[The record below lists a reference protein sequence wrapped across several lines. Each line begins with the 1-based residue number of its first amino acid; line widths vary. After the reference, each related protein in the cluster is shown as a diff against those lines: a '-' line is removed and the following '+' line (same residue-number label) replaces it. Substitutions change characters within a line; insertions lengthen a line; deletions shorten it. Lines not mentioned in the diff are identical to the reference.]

1 MVWSS
6 AKTSE
11 WFLRCQEINSP
22 CFSNIERIF
31 CLRSSS
37 VYFLCSRTQTWHLEE
52 WWLLCQERTLRKI
65 CLNPRPQMLSN
76 YSTLLSRMSCF
87 ILGLS
92 RGSSVVAG
100 WAALESGV
108 LPGLRAGRLWC
119 EMWVPPVDQQA
130 VQTSCRTPQAGPQLR
145 KVSTQGKI
153 LGVWVGHRVQGNSG
167 GVWRDCDSQK
177 GVRNNVIC
185 PDSLKLKRKKKKDFL
200 NCSGDKEWR
209 MRETNVGGGDK
220 FIGEWYR
227 GMRRCELS
235 WWVQCLWTKAG
246 KKAWW
251 AGQAVPIRACLCWD
265 TEHKPKFIS
274 LKHVVG

>member
-11 WFLRCQEINSP
+11 WFLRCQGTNSP

-100 WAALESGV
+100 WAALVRCATRVESRKAV
-108 LPGLRAGRLWC
+108 VWDVSATCWPAGSADKL
-119 EMWVPPVDQQA
+119 
-130 VQTSCRTPQAGPQLR
+130 
-145 KVSTQGKI
+145 
-153 LGVWVGHRVQGNSG
+153 
-167 GVWRDCDSQK
+167 
-177 GVRNNVIC
+177 
-185 PDSLKLKRKKKKDFL
+185 PDSTGRTTAEESVHPREDTGSL
-200 NCSGDKEWR
+200 SG
-209 MRETNVGGGDK
+209 T
-220 FIGEWYR
+220 
-227 GMRRCELS
+227 
-235 WWVQCLWTKAG
+235 
-246 KKAWW
+246 
-251 AGQAVPIRACLCWD
+251 
-265 TEHKPKFIS
+265 
-274 LKHVVG
+274 